1 VVLQLQQGALPVA
14 AARGSSSGIRHSKSC
29 EIVGAGITLHIATST
44 AGSAA
49 AAAGFATPAARGRSG
64 GCRAGGG
71 TRGPRRR
78 NSKRYVASLQM
89 QTHSRDSSWHHTQIV
104 PRLQLGVLRQAPA
117 AVAAAAALAVEDA
130 AAASALAAARRQQ
143 HPALQGAPST
153 EGLEAQVDNI
163 VEPQI
168 KYWI

>member
-1 VVLQLQQGALPVA
+1 
-14 AARGSSSGIRHSKSC
+14 
-29 EIVGAGITLHIATST
+29 
-44 AGSAA
+44 
-49 AAAGFATPAARGRSG
+49 
-64 GCRAGGG
+64 
-71 TRGPRRR
+71 
-78 NSKRYVASLQM
+78 M
-89 QTHSRDSSWHHTQIV
+89 QTHSRNSSWHHTQIV

-117 AVAAAAALAVEDA
+117 AVEDAVEDA